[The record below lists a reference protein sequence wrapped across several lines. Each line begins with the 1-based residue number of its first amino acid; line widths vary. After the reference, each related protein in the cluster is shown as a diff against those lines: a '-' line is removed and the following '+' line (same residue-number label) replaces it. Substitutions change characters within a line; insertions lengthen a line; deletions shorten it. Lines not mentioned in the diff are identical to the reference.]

1 MLVPSLREHTR
12 PKPLTVELDVIALTL
27 LQMLASVTDTI
38 VATHS
43 YDQMLGYKGQRSENF
58 TVMTI
63 CRGAGDPQNLN
74 WPNVVVFP
82 PPL

>member
-27 LQMLASVTDTI
+27 LQMLASVTDTV

-43 YDQMLGYKGQRSENF
+43 YDQML
-58 TVMTI
+58 
-63 CRGAGDPQNLN
+63 
-74 WPNVVVFP
+74 
-82 PPL
+82 